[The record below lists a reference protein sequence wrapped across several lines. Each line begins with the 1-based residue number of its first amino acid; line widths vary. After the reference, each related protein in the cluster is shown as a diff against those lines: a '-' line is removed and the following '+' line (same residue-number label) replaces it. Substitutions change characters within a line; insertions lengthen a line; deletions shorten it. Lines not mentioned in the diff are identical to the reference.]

1 MSQVYL
7 MKICNLTFITTK
19 MKKQF
24 LFALLCM
31 LTFAACTQVDQ
42 SLDSTGSRRTLSAK
56 VESIV
61 DYTRAGMESDGAFF
75 WQEGDKIG
83 TLMTNTKVR
92 PMTLVAGDGG
102 KSSGTFEINTSET
115 IGNYAFYPYNED
127 SNVDANGNLTINF
140 PAEYDYGSVIGEKE
154 NSFGIAMWGQILN
167 GSVAFKHLGG
177 VLKIYANDLP
187 VGDNMQFVLSTTGKK
202 LTGKFT
208 TALNCE
214 TPVLE
219 TSDDDLND
227 TVVIRFNNTK
237 ENATAVF
244 YIPIAV
250 GTYPEIDVVIIDA
263 NGKEIAFGYWTDQ
276 VVERRAQKKG
286 TISKKEVTGGEIEGV
301 YSPEEGVYEI
311 SNLAGL
317 KWVAEQVNQEITTF
331 EGETILLTEDI
342 DLKGE
347 QWTPIGYWTTFNGT
361 FDGQDHTIS
370 NLKHHGTEDDCYV
383 GLFGYT
389 EKATIKNLTINNV
402 DLKLVANASWAG
414 GHLGALV
421 GNFEGTTVIENI
433 NITGDVKIDG
443 DIEKNGAGRIGAVAG
458 GGRIECNA
466 TFKNVHVKANEGSFV
481 KGNNSIGG
489 IAGQLQGNITIENC
503 STNIDVTAGKFFAGG
518 IVGLTSHYTT
528 FTNCHT
534 SGNIA
539 VVAGRAGNKVD
550 LYRVGGIAGGWDDS
564 ATQALVLEECS
575 YTGEISGQSVD
586 GTIANNFAC
595 DGYVGIGYSEVIG
608 AVVMVN
614 GVEYKYSGNGNY
626 ISGGY
631 EYDAEAKVAKIYD
644 AEGVQKLAELVNGG
658 HSFAGET
665 ILLAGDIDLAAQTR
679 EVSNWTSIGTSE
691 KPFSGTFDGQG
702 YTIKNL
708 NIVEAEAKES
718 KAYMGFFGY
727 AKNATIK
734 NVVFENVYINIP
746 CLDIDHS
753 QGHIGAVAGS
763 LEGTSTI
770 ENVTVKGDIKIYTTQ
785 EANGASRVAVVA
797 GGNAYGNVTMKNV
810 HVVANK
816 GSYLIAN
823 NNTGALAGQLQGEC
837 YFVDCSSNIDVTVN
851 KFFAG
856 GIIGLT
862 ATKSSFT
869 NCHTTGDVKVV
880 AGRAGRA
887 NDHYRVGGIV
897 GGWSDGKSNV
907 CTLTNCS
914 YTGEV
919 SGVNADGSV
928 AKVLDYDGYVGRGY
942 TLTNC
947 AGSKVVI
954 DDKTFEQVADKI
966 YGFYVVDGVYELNSA
981 AAMKWFAEQ
990 VSGTNSF
997 AGKSVVMIDD
1007 IDLGGEEWKPIGMG
1021 GKHFEGI
1028 FDGQGHTIKG
1038 LKVTARNSA
1047 SQAALFCSAAGSAE
1061 FKNFVIDE
1069 AYVKYP
1075 ADSNDYYAAAV
1086 VGTVYGSLKFEGINV
1101 KNSTI
1106 TGNNKVGAIF
1116 AHDGSATQITIN
1128 NCHVDKCYI
1137 ASEDTAD
1144 GGCVGGLVGYF
1155 ATGVAG
1161 KPNTISNSS
1170 VKNSTIVGINSS
1182 NSGKRANS
1190 EFIGCIQ
1197 TKDAMELNI
1206 VDCVVAGNSF
1216 SQTIDGTAAV
1226 TYVGAFPVQFIGG
1239 DRAEKLLG
1247 NITINGVR
1255 AMKSVAEVNGVDYST
1270 LQEAIAA
1277 VAEGG
1282 TVKLTDNVI
1291 FTEATRTHNT
1301 GTWYDGLYYVG
1312 DKSFT
1317 LDLNGK
1323 TISHDGSVN
1332 DYLLN
1337 FKNAGSKA
1345 NTITIKNGTVDAG
1358 TAAFCALCTSSV
1370 QENQLTI
1377 NLEGVTLYNNISNGS
1392 TAKIRGG
1399 AILNVKSGA
1408 KIIGKDS
1415 YLAIECANSTVN
1427 IYEGAELYMNG
1438 TTSYNGCLAGVGGG
1452 GTINVYGGYGKG
1464 VKGGFIAMTSG
1475 GTINISGGEWI
1486 ANTNGTVGSDS
1497 NWHVLTAQ
1505 SNQSESGFVGGS
1517 YINVTGGT
1525 FRGGMDAWILGQG
1538 PDEEAG
1544 LNISGG
1550 NFNVDPTKFI
1560 NTEYYKVTTS
1570 NGSYTV
1576 VARKYIYLKASHW
1589 EVDGARFEAY
1599 LWGGTP
1605 DIAWISLT
1613 SIGDNIFRGELPDGY
1628 NYGCN
1633 IIFCRMNPAGATGNW
1648 NSKWNQTANLTV
1660 PTDGNNL
1667 FTVKNNAWDNAT
1679 GTWSKYTAN

>member
-1 MSQVYL
+1 
-7 MKICNLTFITTK
+7 
-19 MKKQF
+19 MKKQL
-24 LFALLCM
+24 LFALLCA
-31 LTFAACTQVDQ
+31 LTFGACTQVDQ
-42 SLDSTGSRRTLSAK
+42 SIDSSDLRRTLSAS
-56 VESIV
+56 VESVV
-61 DYTRAGMESDGAFF
+61 DGTRAGMESDGIFF
-75 WQEGDKIG
+75 WHEGDKIG
-83 TLMTNTKVR
+83 ALMTNGNVR
-92 PMTLVAGDGG
+92 PMTLTAGCGG
-102 KSSGTFEINTSET
+102 NSTGTFEINTSET
-115 IGNYAFYPYNED
+115 IGDYAFYPYNKD
-127 SNVDANGNLTINF
+127 SHVDAVGNLTINF
-140 PAEYDYGSVIGEKE
+140 PAEYDYGTVIGEKE
-154 NSFGIAMWGQILN
+154 NSFGFAMWGQILK

-177 VLKIYANDLP
+177 VLKIYVNDLP

-202 LTGKFT
+202 LTGAFT
-208 TALNCE
+208 TTLDNE

-219 TSDDDLND
+219 TSDDDVND
-227 TVVIRFNNTK
+227 TVVIRFSNTK

-244 YIPIAV
+244 YVPMPV
-250 GTYPEIDVVIIDA
+250 GTYPEIEAVVIDG
-263 NGKEIAFGYWTDQ
+263 NGEEIAFGYWTDQ
-276 VVERRAQKKG
+276 TVVRRAQKKG
-286 TISKKEVTGGEIEGV
+286 TIAKKEVTGGEIDGV

-331 EGETILLTEDI
+331 EGETILLTADI

-361 FDGQDHTIS
+361 FDGQDHIIS

-443 DIEKNGAGRIGAVAG
+443 DVEKNGAGRIGAVAG

-518 IVGLTSHYTT
+518 IVGLTSHNTT

-564 ATQALVLEECS
+564 ATQALILEECS
-575 YTGEISGQSVD
+575 YTGEISGKSTD

-608 AVVMVN
+608 AIVMVN

-658 HSFAGET
+658 KSFAGET
-665 ILLAGDIDLAAQTR
+665 ILLAGDINLAAQTR
-679 EVSNWTSIGTSE
+679 EANNWTSIGTSD

-708 NIVEAEAKES
+708 SIIEDEAKES

-734 NVVFENVYINIP
+734 NVVFENVTINIP

-753 QGHIGAVAGS
+753 QGHIGAVVGS

-770 ENVTVKGDIKIYTTQ
+770 EDVTVKGDIKIYTTQ

-837 YFVDCSSNIDVTVN
+837 HFENCSSNIDVTVN

-862 ATKSSFT
+862 ASKSSFT
-869 NCHTTGDVKVV
+869 NCHTTGNVKVV

-887 NDHYRVGGIV
+887 NDHYRVGGIA
-897 GGWSDGKSNV
+897 GGWADGKSNV

-914 YTGEV
+914 YKGEV

-981 AAMKWFAEQ
+981 AALKWFAGE

-1047 SQAALFCSAAGSAE
+1047 SQAALFCSAAGNAQ
-1061 FKNFVIDE
+1061 FKNFTIDE

-1075 ADSNDYYAAAV
+1075 ADNSDYYAAAV

-1116 AHDGSATQITIN
+1116 AHDGSATQITVN

-1137 ASEDTAD
+1137 ASEDTTD
-1144 GGCVGGLVGYF
+1144 GGCVGGLIGFY
-1155 ATGVAG
+1155 ATGTAG
-1161 KPNTISNSS
+1161 KVNTISNSS

-1216 SQTIDGTAAV
+1216 SQTVDGTAAV
-1226 TYVGAFPVQFIGG
+1226 TYVGAFPAQFIGG
-1239 DRAEKLLG
+1239 DRNEKLLG
-1247 NITINGVR
+1247 IITINGVR
-1255 AMKSVAEVNGVDYST
+1255 AMKSVVEANGVKYAT
-1270 LQEAIAA
+1270 LQEAFNVGGNITLICDVTASEPI
-1277 VAEGG
+1277 VLAEGK
-1282 TVKLTDNVI
+1282 TAV
-1291 FTEATRTHNT
+1291 
-1301 GTWYDGLYYVG
+1301 
-1312 DKSFT
+1312 
-1317 LDLNGK
+1317 LDLNGFALNGGEESTSK
-1323 TISHDGSVN
+1323 HIYVIKNYGSLTIKDTKGNGSINSRGVYNYGEMILNSGKISAIDGNGGYAVN
-1332 DYLLN
+1332 NQSGSTFVMNGGWIAADYEDGDAPGAGNYDATALKVPSNATATLN
-1337 FKNAGSKA
+1337 GGKITNAGNFTYAIDS
-1345 NTITIKNGTVDAG
+1345 AG
-1358 TAAFCALCTSSV
+1358 TLNIPAEST
-1370 QENQLTI
+1370 LTV
-1377 NLEGVTLYNNISNGS
+1377 EG
-1392 TAKIRGG
+1392 RHG
-1399 AILNVKSGA
+1399 AVS
-1408 KIIGKDS
+1408 
-1415 YLAIECANSTVN
+1415 
-1427 IYEGAELYMNG
+1427 
-1438 TTSYNGCLAGVGGG
+1438 
-1452 GTINVYGGYGKG
+1452 
-1464 VKGGFIAMTSG
+1464 
-1475 GTINISGGEWI
+1475 ISGGVTTINAGTYSVPE
-1486 ANTNGTVGSDS
+1486 NTEYTDNVVYVYS
-1497 NWHVLTAQ
+1497 
-1505 SNQSESGFVGGS
+1505 SGKVI
-1517 YINVTGGT
+1517 INGGT
-1525 FRGGMDAWILGQG
+1525 FIADNDTANGGSCVCDSVGGATING
-1538 PDEEAG
+1538 G
-1544 LNISGG
+1544 LFGNSSGG
-1550 NFNVDPTKFI
+1550 DVWGTTGTVIKGGQFSTDPKNYI
-1560 NTEYYKVTTS
+1560 DTEYYKVTSS
-1570 NGSYTV
+1570 NGIYTV

-1589 EVDGARFEAY
+1589 EVDDARFAAY
-1599 LWGGTP
+1599 LWKKNGNTTT
-1605 DIAWISLT
+1605 DEKWISLT
-1613 SIGDNIFRGELPDGY
+1613 SVAKNIFRGELPDGY
-1628 NYGCN
+1628 DYGCN
-1633 IIFCRMNPAGATGNW
+1633 IIFCRMNPSATANNW
-1648 NSKWNQTANLTV
+1648 NNRWNQTSDLKT
-1660 PTDGNNL
+1660 PTNGNNL
-1667 FTVKNNAWDNAT
+1667 FTVNNDAWDNAT